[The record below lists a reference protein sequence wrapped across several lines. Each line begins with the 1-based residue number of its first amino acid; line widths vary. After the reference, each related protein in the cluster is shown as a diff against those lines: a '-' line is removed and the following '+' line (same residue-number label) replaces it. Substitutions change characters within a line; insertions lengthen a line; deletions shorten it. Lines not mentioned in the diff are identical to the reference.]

1 MEAIAKKTRKKLLR
15 TLIIDDE
22 EHQRKSLE
30 RLIQMYCP
38 DLTLVGLADGVQS
51 GLEAI
56 KQHKPDLVLLDVRMA
71 DGLGFDLLDQLK
83 PLDFKVIFISAHEQ
97 YEQRAL
103 SYTSLSYL
111 LKPIDPDE
119 LIRVVERVGEV

>member
-30 RLIQMYCP
+30 RLVQMYCP
-38 DLTLVGLADGVQS
+38 DLTVVGLADGVMS

-56 KQHKPDLVLLDVRMA
+56 KQHKPDLVLLDVRLA

-83 PLDFKVIFISAHEQ
+83 PLGFKVIFISAYEQ
-97 YEQRAL
+97 YVRRAL

-111 LKPIDPDE
+111 LKPVDPDE
-119 LIRVVERVGEV
+119 LIRVVKRAGEI

>member
-15 TLIIDDE
+15 TIIIDDE

-38 DLTLVGLADGVQS
+38 DLTVVGLADGVKS
-51 GLEAI
+51 GLKAI
-56 KQHKPDLVLLDVRMA
+56 RQHKPDLVLLDVRMA
-71 DGLGFDLLDQLK
+71 DGLGFELLDQFK
-83 PLDFKVIFISAHEQ
+83 PLDFKVIFISAYEQ
-97 YEQRAL
+97 YARRAL

-111 LKPIDPDE
+111 LKPVDPDE
-119 LIRVVERVGEV
+119 LIRVVESAGEV